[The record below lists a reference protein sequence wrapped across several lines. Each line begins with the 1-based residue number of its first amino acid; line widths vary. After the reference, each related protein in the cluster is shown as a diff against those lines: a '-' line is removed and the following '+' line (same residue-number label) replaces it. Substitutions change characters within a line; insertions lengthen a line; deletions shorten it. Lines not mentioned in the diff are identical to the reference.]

1 MLFLDQKVLFLSQI
15 APCASQGGLTE
26 ESISQTIS
34 GFLSSFMGLSEEV
47 RRAIGHHLGVKELA
61 LLSIEDKVCAKIASK
76 RGESTKYKYL
86 SRTTMA

>member
-1 MLFLDQKVLFLSQI
+1 
-15 APCASQGGLTE
+15 
-26 ESISQTIS
+26 
-34 GFLSSFMGLSEEV
+34 MGLSEEV